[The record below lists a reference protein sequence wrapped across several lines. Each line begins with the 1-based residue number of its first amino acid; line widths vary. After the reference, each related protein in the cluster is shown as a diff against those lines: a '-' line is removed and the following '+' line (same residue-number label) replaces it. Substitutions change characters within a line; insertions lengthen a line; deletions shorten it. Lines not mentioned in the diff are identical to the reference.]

1 MDETIANVPL
11 RDNVVAS
18 AKRSAPILERRTSTP
33 QVLGEKK
40 LSSGFIF
47 VQEFC
52 KRKHS
57 LNFGSERHSLTT
69 ENVWF
74 RFMTKLVK
82 IIHDLDIAP
91 ISMVHHHK

>member
-1 MDETIANVPL
+1 MYNILDETIANVPL
-11 RDNVVAS
+11 TDNVVAS
-18 AKRSAPILERRTSTP
+18 AKRSATILERRTSTP

-57 LNFGSERHSLTT
+57 RTFGSELTPLLK
-69 ENVWF
+69 
-74 RFMTKLVK
+74 MSGS
-82 IIHDLDIAP
+82 DL
-91 ISMVHHHK
+91 